1 MIWGKTH
8 YFRKHPYKLLNALGA
23 VITKWFIC
31 FWWMNHSY
39 SCCQFPFLHESFPP
53 FVKLML
59 SSDSPMST
67 MFPRKWSQK
76 KLMWVYHSQSIE
88 THTKYPSREIPKQR
102 KTYWEQ
108 EHSPPM
114 LMLMRQCSIPS
125 YRYAAM
131 PLCHVFSWLFD
142 QRFTMDSCIMND
154 RNNETWTMNQH
165 LCKPC

>member
-1 MIWGKTH
+1 MIWGKAH

-31 FWWMNHSY
+31 FWWMNHSH

-102 KTYWEQ
+102 KTYLRTRAFTSNAHET
-108 EHSPPM
+108 M
-114 LMLMRQCSIPS
+114 FYTIPLC
-125 YRYAAM
+125 RYAVM
-131 PLCHVFSWLFD
+131 PCFLLVIWSTRCYLL
-142 QRFTMDSCIMND
+142 MYND
-154 RNNETWTMNQH
+154 RNNEPWTNI
-165 LCKPC
+165 CAKPC